1 MKKIYLLLSL
11 VLIITL
17 VGCGSKKEEPKK
29 NEEALKFKSEYEGL
43 NGKTNK
49 SGKVHRTISIP
60 ENNPF
65 EEITPE
71 DLLKKFDTGETFYVF
86 FGSPI
91 CPWCRSVIESAI
103 KIADERDIIKI
114 YYVDIWDDNGDEI
127 LRSKYEVKDGK
138 ASKLKDG
145 TETYYKLVDKMKD
158 FLRDYTLTDGDKTI
172 EVGEKRI
179 YAPNFVYVKDGK
191 TKKLIT
197 GKSEKQTDSRGE
209 LTDEIK
215 KEQEESFK
223 RFFE

>member
-11 VLIITL
+11 VLVVTL
-17 VGCGSKKEEPKK
+17 VGCGTKKEEPKK
-29 NEEALKFKSEYEGL
+29 NEAAIAFKNDYEGL

-49 SGKVHRTISIP
+49 NGQVHRTISIS
-60 ENNPF
+60 EDNPF
-65 EEITPE
+65 VEVTPEEI
-71 DLLKKFDTGETFYVF
+71 LKKYETGETFYVY

-103 KIADERDIIKI
+103 KIADERDITKI
-114 YYVDIWDDNGDEI
+114 YYVDVWDDEGNEI

-138 ASKLKDG
+138 ASKVKDG
-145 TETYYKLVDKMKD
+145 TKTYYKLLDYMKD
-158 FLRDYTLTDGDKTI
+158 YLRDFTLADGDKTI

-197 GKSEKQTDSRGE
+197 GKSEKQTDARGE

-215 KEQEESFK
+215 KEQEESF
-223 RFFE
+223 RSFFE